1 MPFLISMKWNTTTLA
16 GTATLSALVVIL
28 DYALKY
34 SNLKIPF
41 PLLPYLKFDFTGI
54 PIVISAL
61 LFGLFP
67 GILTSAVAFVAIL
80 TRSGDLI
87 GSSTKGLAELS
98 TILGMATGF
107 KLFGRFR
114 RTGSVSIG
122 LTSRVLIMTFVN
134 LVFLYTGLLL
144 LPSLYKDA
152 LMTWVLIVGA
162 FNLAQGAVSAVG
174 GYLVFEMIRKRAP
187 SLIERERAL
196 SV

>member
-1 MPFLISMKWNTTTLA
+1 MKWNTTTLA

-54 PIVISAL
+54 PVVISAL

-87 GSSTKGLAELS
+87 GSSMKGMAELS

-107 KLFGRFR
+107 KLFGRLR
-114 RTGSVSIG
+114 TTGSVSIG
-122 LTSRVLIMTFVN
+122 LASRVLIMTIVN
-134 LVFLYTGLLL
+134 LVFLYTGVLL

-187 SLIERERAL
+187 SLIEREHAL